1 MKKPKNYKEA
11 LDQIRKLKEEQML
24 SFVAGVAIG
33 ALGLLLYITYNG
45 NRL

>member
-11 LDQIRKLKEEQML
+11 LDQIRKLKGEQML
-24 SFVAGVAIG
+24 SFVGGVAIG

>member
-1 MKKPKNYKEA
+1 MKRPENYKEA
-11 LDQIRKLKEEQML
+11 LDQIRKLKGEQLL
-24 SFVAGVAIG
+24 SFIAGIAIG